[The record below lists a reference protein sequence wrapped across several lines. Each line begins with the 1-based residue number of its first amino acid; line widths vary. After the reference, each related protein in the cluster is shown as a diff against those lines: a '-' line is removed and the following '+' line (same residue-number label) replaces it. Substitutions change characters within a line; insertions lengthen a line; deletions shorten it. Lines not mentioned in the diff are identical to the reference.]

1 MAEITFIPIASGK
14 KPNPNFVPP
23 PTVGAKNAR
32 TGFAARWIPFWNS
45 FLNEEEFRCS
55 ECDAKYQHTYD
66 TCPWCG
72 ATMTPTRAKVKE
84 EK

>member
-1 MAEITFIPIASGK
+1 MAEITFTPIASGE

-32 TGFAARWIPFWNS
+32 TGVAARWIPFWNS
-45 FLNEEEFRCS
+45 FLNEEEFCCS
-55 ECDAKYQHTYD
+55 ECDAKYQHKQV

-72 ATMTPTRAKVKE
+72 ATMLPTSAKR
-84 EK
+84 